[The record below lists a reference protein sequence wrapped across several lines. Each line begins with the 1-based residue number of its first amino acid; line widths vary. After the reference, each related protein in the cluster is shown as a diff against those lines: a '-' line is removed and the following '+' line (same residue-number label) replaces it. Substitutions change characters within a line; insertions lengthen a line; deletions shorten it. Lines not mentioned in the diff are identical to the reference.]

1 MTTLPHITFA
11 RTAFARPAFAHNTF
25 ACVTLA
31 IAIAAIVGA
40 PGIAVAGEENY
51 DLDNRMR
58 AKVAKE
64 KVKQAANERQ
74 AEKQGKG
81 TTANA
86 TCGSQNIGNVDT
98 GGRPG
103 AAPREVF
110 VFAPNAVNIVTRGGC
125 R

>member
-1 MTTLPHITFA
+1 VKAPLATL
-11 RTAFARPAFAHNTF
+11 AFA
-25 ACVTLA
+25 V
-31 IAIAAIVGA
+31 AIVGA
-40 PGIAVAGEENY
+40 TTLASAGEENY

-58 AKVAKE
+58 AKIAKE
-64 KVKQAANERQ
+64 KVKQAATERQ
-74 AEKQGKG
+74 LEKDGK
-81 TTANA
+81 TADKNA

-103 AAPREVF
+103 SSPREVF

>member
-1 MTTLPHITFA
+1 MKA
-11 RTAFARPAFAHNTF
+11 RIAKLAFHLAAAVAVLGAASLAF
-25 ACVTLA
+25 
-31 IAIAAIVGA
+31 
-40 PGIAVAGEENY
+40 AGEENF

-64 KVKQAANERQ
+64 KVKQAANERRLEQ
-74 AEKQGKG
+74 QGKKAD
-81 TTANA
+81 ANA

>member
-1 MTTLPHITFA
+1 MKAPLTML
-11 RTAFARPAFAHNTF
+11 AFAVALVGATGLAFAD
-25 ACVTLA
+25 
-31 IAIAAIVGA
+31 
-40 PGIAVAGEENY
+40 EENY
-51 DLDNRMR
+51 DIDNRFR
-58 AKVAKE
+58 AKIAKE
-64 KVKQAANERQ
+64 KVKQAARERELQ
-74 AEKQGKG
+74 KRDGKG
-81 TTANA
+81 GGTNDNA